1 MLSTRIFTRHRLV
14 QQVHLLAA
22 DADGPKKKQTKVK
35 KKNKKAAAAAG
46 VDTAG
51 QKNLRLVLDSLDA
64 QYRQEEAISNEEK
77 EHRAMV
83 AKNYTIGRFRQHN
96 EVDHDITCKLY
107 LKQHAI
113 KMMKGIDPM
122 LIEEAMKVNNDQ
134 PPAWRD
140 MPVWTPPIAGFD
152 PDKYLKEEEED

>member
-14 QQVHLLAA
+14 QQVRLLAA

-35 KKNKKAAAAAG
+35 KKNKKAAAAG

-77 EHRAMV
+77 EHRATV
-83 AKNYTIGRFRQHN
+83 AKNYTIGRQH
-96 EVDHDITCKLY
+96 
-107 LKQHAI
+107 Q
-113 KMMKGIDPM
+113 KG
-122 LIEEAMKVNNDQ
+122 
-134 PPAWRD
+134 RR
-140 MPVWTPPIAGFD
+140 G
-152 PDKYLKEEEED
+152 